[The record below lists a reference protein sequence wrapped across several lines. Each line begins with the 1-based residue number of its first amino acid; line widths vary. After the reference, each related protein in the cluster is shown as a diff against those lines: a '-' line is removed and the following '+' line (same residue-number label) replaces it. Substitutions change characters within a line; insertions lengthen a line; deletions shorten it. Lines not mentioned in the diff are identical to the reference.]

1 LKEFPVQTGDFDESK
16 ISQNIAWMDWVLQA
30 QTKLTSEQM
39 QGFLLLVYGARDLHI
54 IISTPIFSFH

>member
-16 ISQNIAWMDWVLQA
+16 ISENIAWMDWVLQK

-39 QGFLLLVYGARDLHI
+39 QDFLLLVYGALL
-54 IISTPIFSFH
+54 PIKS